1 MEEDQELKH
10 MCKFCCK
17 SFPCGRSLGGHMRS
31 HLINAYSSSSGQDKL
46 PRKKLPPLT
55 KTDVSIKDSGSIGCG
70 LRENPKKTSKFP
82 KITEEDTLLQK
93 KLCKECGKSFQ
104 SWKALFGHMKCHSVN
119 GKAAN
124 SAEQD
129 SWNGCDDHHRKLIVD
144 SQSDNEA
151 ATPLCRR
158 KRSERTKRYMS
169 ATKSSSS
176 NFSPCVSEIDQQEQE
191 EVALSLILLSRDT
204 GSRAGVNSV
213 LESSST
219 SSEPLGD
226 KKTKVVKQTE
236 LRTLREG
243 YINITSKSG
252 VSTDEFRFESEV
264 NSPKNL
270 NRKSGVDQFGSD
282 CKKKSSIKRKS
293 IGSHGSELCQDFEK
307 SSKFMCA
314 ICKKAFASYQ
324 ALGGHR
330 ASHKKFKGSCA
341 PAIQNSPETE
351 NSLNQSDSSKL
362 SKCTSR
368 ESPVHVFEEKIDT
381 GVVGR
386 RSKEHECPI
395 CFKVFPSG
403 QALGGHKRS
412 HLASDHVTKSIDPPF
427 ASVHKQIQETRDFL
441 DLNLPAPVDDECE
454 DLKPWWIST
463 GNKHDHEHGPL
474 LGLLS
479 S

>member
-1 MEEDQELKH
+1 
-10 MCKFCCK
+10 
-17 SFPCGRSLGGHMRS
+17 
-31 HLINAYSSSSGQDKL
+31 
-46 PRKKLPPLT
+46 
-55 KTDVSIKDSGSIGCG
+55 
-70 LRENPKKTSKFP
+70 
-82 KITEEDTLLQK
+82 
-93 KLCKECGKSFQ
+93 
-104 SWKALFGHMKCHSVN
+104 
-119 GKAAN
+119 
-124 SAEQD
+124 
-129 SWNGCDDHHRKLIVD
+129 
-144 SQSDNEA
+144 
-151 ATPLCRR
+151 
-158 KRSERTKRYMS
+158 MS

-236 LRTLREG
+236 LRTLREEQQ
-243 YINITSKSG
+243 IH
-252 VSTDEFRFESEV
+252 VC
-264 NSPKNL
+264 NL
-270 NRKSGVDQFGSD
+270 Q
-282 CKKKSSIKRKS
+282 
-293 IGSHGSELCQDFEK
+293 
-307 SSKFMCA
+307 
-314 ICKKAFASYQ
+314 KAFASYQ

-454 DLKPWWIST
+454 DLKPWIST

>member
-31 HLINAYSSSSGQDKL
+31 HLINTSSSSDQDKH

-55 KTDVSIKDSGSIGCG
+55 KTDVSIKDSGLFGCG
-70 LRENPKKTSKFP
+70 LRENPKRISKLPKT
-82 KITEEDTLLQK
+82 TEEDTLLQE

-124 SAEQD
+124 SVEQD

-151 ATPLCRR
+151 ATPMCRR
-158 KRSERTKRYMS
+158 KRSERTK
-169 ATKSSSS
+169 
-176 NFSPCVSEIDQQEQE
+176 
-191 EVALSLILLSRDT
+191 
-204 GSRAGVNSV
+204 
-213 LESSST
+213 ST
-219 SSEPLGD
+219 SSEPLGA
-226 KKTKVVKQTE
+226 KKTDEVVKQTE
-236 LRTLREG
+236 LRTSGEG
-243 YINITSKSG
+243 YFNITSKSG
-252 VSTDEFRFESEV
+252 VSTDEFRFEGEV

-270 NRKSGVDQFGSD
+270 NRKSQFGSD

-307 SSKFMCA
+307 KSKFMCA
-314 ICKKAFASYQ
+314 ICKKAFPSYQ

-341 PAIQNSPETE
+341 PTIQNSPETE

-368 ESPVHVFEEKIDT
+368 ESPADVFEEKIDT
-381 GVVGR
+381 AVVGK

-412 HLASDHVTKSIDPPF
+412 HLVSDHVAKSSDAPF
-427 ASVHKQIQETRDFL
+427 TTVHKQIQETRDFL

-463 GNKHDHEHGPL
+463 GNEHEHEHEHGPL

>member
-31 HLINAYSSSSGQDKL
+31 HLINSYSSSGQDKL

-129 SWNGCDDHHRKLIVD
+129 SWNGCDDHQRKLIVD

-158 KRSERTKRYMS
+158 KRSERTKR
-169 ATKSSSS
+169 
-176 NFSPCVSEIDQQEQE
+176 
-191 EVALSLILLSRDT
+191 DT

-219 SSEPLGD
+219 SSEPLGA
-226 KKTKVVKQTE
+226 KKTDKVVKQTE

-270 NRKSGVDQFGSD
+270 NRKSEVDQFGSD

-314 ICKKAFASYQ
+314 ICKKAFSSYQ

-341 PAIQNSPETE
+341 PTIQNSPETE

-368 ESPVHVFEEKIDT
+368 ESPVRVFEEKIDT
-381 GVVGR
+381 GLSAGGVKNTNADLLQSLPIRPSVR
-386 RSKEHECPI
+386 R
-395 CFKVFPSG
+395 
-403 QALGGHKRS
+403 A
-412 HLASDHVTKSIDPPF
+412 
-427 ASVHKQIQETRDFL
+427 QEIT
-441 DLNLPAPVDDECE
+441 
-454 DLKPWWIST
+454 
-463 GNKHDHEHGPL
+463 
-474 LGLLS
+474 LS
-479 S
+479 Q